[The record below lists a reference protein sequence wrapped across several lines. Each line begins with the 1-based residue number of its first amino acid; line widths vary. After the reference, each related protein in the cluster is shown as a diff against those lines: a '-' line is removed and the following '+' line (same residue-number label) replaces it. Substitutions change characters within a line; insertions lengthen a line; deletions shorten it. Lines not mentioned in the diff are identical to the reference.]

1 MTTFSVEMVVLG
13 GWGVEVATPIVQ
25 TELGSASS
33 HSELL
38 VWDGCRT
45 RIQSSVGRVSYRATL
60 HVPTQ

>member
-1 MTTFSVEMVVLG
+1 M
-13 GWGVEVATPIVQ
+13 PIVQ

-45 RIQSSVGRVSYRATL
+45 RIQSSLERVSYRATL